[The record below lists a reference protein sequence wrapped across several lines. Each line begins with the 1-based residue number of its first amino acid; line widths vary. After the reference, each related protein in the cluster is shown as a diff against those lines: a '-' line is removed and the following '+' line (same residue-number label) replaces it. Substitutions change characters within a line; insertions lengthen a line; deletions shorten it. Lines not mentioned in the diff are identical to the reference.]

1 MGGGVET
8 MKSGTSWSIR
18 DIDDHTRATASEA
31 ARQSGQ
37 SLSEWLNEAIERH
50 AAEEAA
56 RGGGEPAWDTADDEE
71 LRRIA
76 ESVASLT
83 RRIRAM
89 DTGQRASVAG
99 LKDRLDEIEAHLGR
113 IDENLDRPE
122 NRATTLRGVSD
133 MIGRLSRDLDNADES
148 ARRLVEG
155 LRERARAV
163 PAPMGT
169 DPLSDAIR
177 GLDARIQAIAG
188 RVKGPPSGRPAKLED
203 LRARLDALLA
213 RAPEGAVP
221 PPVQN
226 RAAALD
232 ATLKTLEAR
241 IDEAKGRIAASRPAD
256 HAPHN
261 PSAEEAD
268 RTRRIEAR
276 LAEITSRLGEP
287 AAAPP
292 SRREPPRPPD
302 ELAAAIAEI
311 ASRQRLIDERA
322 DAAAARRQQRAIG
335 EAIEALRADVA
346 SLLSKVPSVA
356 RSEQDTFREL
366 VHRIDTLVEEKPLDH
381 SHIGELRS
389 QLNALH
395 DLADGAAREA
405 TLAHVGSRQS
415 EIAERLDELLQRTP
429 DNSRLERLTEE
440 IATVRR
446 AIENADSPRSI
457 SRLEMSVNELA
468 RAVEAALNSR
478 QAAVDASVSNFAAGL
493 DEIRRTLDEREQAA
507 VARLEGR
514 LDEIASRIDGLLDR
528 TAPADVIEGLS
539 RRLEVLAAR
548 MDQLGAGEGPSLAAL
563 AEVRGEIAAVR
574 QESAGRVPPQVAH
587 LEDEIRALADRL
599 DEVAQPNADM
609 RQLAEL
615 EAQMAHLAA
624 ELEHSTPRTV
634 ALQQIEANL
643 SRLEGHLS
651 DNREESLEAAR
662 LAARDAVKELTAEQI
677 DADLVRALRND
688 LDSIRTASSEG
699 DQRAQATLESLHD
712 TLNAVVERLSQLEQE
727 TGRAAAAQQAATAA
741 TMRPGEGAAKAAAA
755 RGADNRPLE
764 PGSGRPDL
772 AALRELAASAEA
784 PERRTGDRRTD
795 FIAAARRAAQAA
807 AQEAAQAA
815 SDEKAERPSERPGT
829 FARIGQAIR
838 NRRKPLLLAAAAI
851 VLAIGAL
858 HLFGTKFSG
867 SGPEAIA
874 KAVPP
879 KPPIEA
885 VPIAPAPAAAKV
897 AAPPKVAAAPTV
909 PKVAEPALVAP
920 ADNGPAAIAFARP
933 EVTDN
938 RFGGVFD
945 GPSADGFSNS
955 GGNAGANGEPSAAPA
970 PDGKSAPTLV
980 SIGSDKLRSA
990 AAAGD
995 PSAALRDRQ
1004 PLCRG
1009 PRRRAGPHAC
1019 RRLVQPRRRRR
1030 RRRRAVSPR
1039 QPLRARPGREP
1050 RTSAP
1055 PSTGTSAPPTRAMS
1069 APCTISPC

>member
-1 MGGGVET
+1 M
-8 MKSGTSWSIR
+8 
-18 DIDDHTRATASEA
+18 
-31 ARQSGQ
+31 
-37 SLSEWLNEAIERH
+37 
-50 AAEEAA
+50 
-56 RGGGEPAWDTADDEE
+56 
-71 LRRIA
+71 
-76 ESVASLT
+76 
-83 RRIRAM
+83 
-89 DTGQRASVAG
+89 
-99 LKDRLDEIEAHLGR
+99 
-113 IDENLDRPE
+113 
-122 NRATTLRGVSD
+122 
-133 MIGRLSRDLDNADES
+133 
-148 ARRLVEG
+148 
-155 LRERARAV
+155 
-163 PAPMGT
+163 
-169 DPLSDAIR
+169 
-177 GLDARIQAIAG
+177 
-188 RVKGPPSGRPAKLED
+188 
-203 LRARLDALLA
+203 
-213 RAPEGAVP
+213 P
-221 PPVQN
+221 PPVQS

-241 IDEAKGRIAASRPAD
+241 IDEAKGRLAVPRQAD
-256 HAPHN
+256 HALPHS
-261 PSAEEAD
+261 PSTDEAD

-292 SRREPPRPPD
+292 RREPPRPPD
-302 ELAAAIAEI
+302 DLAAAIAEI
-311 ASRQRLIDERA
+311 ASRQRMIDERA
-322 DAAAARRQQRAIG
+322 DAAAARRQQRALG

-346 SLLSKVPSVA
+346 ALMEKVPTVA
-356 RSEQDTFREL
+356 RSEQETFREL
-366 VHRIDTLVEEKPLDH
+366 VERIDALVAEKPLDRG
-381 SHIGELRS
+381 HIGEIRS

-405 TLAHVGSRQS
+405 TLAHVGSRQG

-493 DEIRRTLDEREQAA
+493 DEIRRALDEREQTA

-539 RRLEVLAAR
+539 RRLEALAAR
-548 MDQLGAGEGPSLAAL
+548 MDHLGAGEGPTLAAL
-563 AEVRGEIAAVR
+563 AEVRGEIAAIR
-574 QESAGRVPPQVAH
+574 QESAGRAPAQVDH

-599 DEVAQPNADM
+599 DEVTQPNTDM

-624 ELEHSTPRTV
+624 ELEHSTPRTI
-634 ALQQIEANL
+634 ALQQIEENL
-643 SRLEGHLS
+643 SRLEAHLS
-651 DNREESLEAAR
+651 DNRQESLEAAR

-688 LDSIRTASSEG
+688 LDSIRTASNEG
-699 DQRAQATLESLHD
+699 DQRAQATVESLRD
-712 TLNAVVERLSQLEQE
+712 TLNAVVERLAQLEQE
-727 TGRAAAAQQAATAA
+727 TGRAAAVQQAAAAA
-741 TMRPGEGAAKAAAA
+741 TARPGEGAAKAAAA
-755 RGADNRPLE
+755 RGTDNRPLE

-815 SDEKAERPSERPGT
+815 SDEKAETPSERQGT

-858 HLFGTKFSG
+858 HLFGTKFSSG
-867 SGPEAIA
+867 GPEAVA

-879 KPPIEA
+879 APRIEVA
-885 VPIAPAPAAAKV
+885 PAAPAPAGGKV
-897 AAPPKVAAAPTV
+897 AAAPKLAAPTV

-920 ADNGPAAIAFARP
+920 ADNAPAAIAFAKP
-933 EVTDN
+933 EITDN
-938 RFGGVFD
+938 RFGGAFD
-945 GPSADGFSNS
+945 GPSA
-955 GGNAGANGEPSAAPA
+955 A
-970 PDGKSAPTLV
+970 
-980 SIGSDKLRSA
+980 
-990 AAAGD
+990 
-995 PSAALRDRQ
+995 
-1004 PLCRG
+1004 
-1009 PRRRAGPHAC
+1009 
-1019 RRLVQPRRRRR
+1019 RLLEFGRRRRR
-1030 RRRRAVSPR
+1030 RYGA
-1039 QPLRARPGREP
+1039 LRGARPGRQD
-1050 RTSAP
+1050 SADARLDRL
-1055 PSTGTSAPPTRAMS
+1055 GQA
-1069 APCTISPC
+1069 